1 MTLFAIMSRMIL
13 DKNKTFHYNKRMI
26 WIPLVLLY
34 GLLKGGREIAKKK
47 AMTKNSVM
55 EVLFVYT
62 LMSFVFVL
70 PQAGQAGGM
79 ETRFFFYIALK
90 SFVMFLAWLFGFY
103 SLKKMP
109 VSLYGVLSLSRV
121 VFATLSGVI
130 FLHEALSVF
139 QMTGLIIVCAG
150 LLLLRVPSKKQ
161 EAQATT
167 ETALAE
173 PEPVKTIYIIMAFAS
188 CIFNTI
194 SGFMDKVLMKDVT
207 SSQLQFW
214 YMLFLVIYYS
224 IFMLVRREK
233 ISASVLKNG
242 WIWALAIMFVIGD
255 KALFIANGM
264 PQSRITIMTLIKQS
278 SCLVT
283 ILGGRIFFKE
293 ERILYRLM
301 CALIILGGI
310 ALSLLSL

>member
-1 MTLFAIMSRMIL
+1 ML
-13 DKNKTFHYNKRMI
+13 

-47 AMTKNSVM
+47 AMEKNTVM

-79 ETRFFFYIALK
+79 EPRFFALIALK
-90 SFVMFLAWLFGFY
+90 SFVMFLAWIFGFY

-121 VFATLSGVI
+121 LFATFSGVI
-130 FLHEALSVF
+130 FLHETLAGN
-139 QMTGLIIVCAG
+139 QIAGLVIVCAG
-150 LLLLRVPSKKQ
+150 LLLLRVNPKKKETPATLPQ
-161 EAQATT
+161 APEAEQTAPDQPAPAATPT
-167 ETALAE
+167 
-173 PEPVKTIYIIMAFAS
+173 PEPVKPIFIVLAFAS
-188 CIFNTI
+188 CIFNAI
-194 SGFMDKVLMKDVT
+194 SGFMDKILMRDVT

-214 YMLFLVIYYS
+214 YMLFLIIYYG
-224 IFMLVRREK
+224 IYVLIKRIK
-233 ISASVLKNG
+233 ISRSVFKNG
-242 WIWALAIMFVIGD
+242 WVWALAIMFVIGD

-278 SCLVT
+278 ACLVT
-283 ILGGRIFFKE
+283 IIGGKIFFKE
-293 ERILYRLM
+293 DRILYRLF
-301 CALIILGGI
+301 CAAIILGGI
-310 ALSLLSL
+310 ALSLFSL